1 MCNRQSLL
9 HNLQDTVQ
17 NTNGDLLSTKLAESF
32 LLAFAICLMHAPQQD
47 ARGSGPTGGGDN
59 EVVAGRG
66 RGAGA

>member
-9 HNLQDTVQ
+9 RNMQDTVQ
-17 NTNGDLLSTKLAESF
+17 NANGDLLFTKLAESF
-32 LLAFAICLMHAPQQD
+32 LLAFAICLMPAQQQD
-47 ARGSGPTGGGDN
+47 AWDSGPTRGGDN